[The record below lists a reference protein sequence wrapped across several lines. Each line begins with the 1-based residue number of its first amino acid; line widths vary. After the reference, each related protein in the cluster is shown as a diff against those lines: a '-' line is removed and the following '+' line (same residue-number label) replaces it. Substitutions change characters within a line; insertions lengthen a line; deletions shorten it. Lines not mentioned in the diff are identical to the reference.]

1 VRVTNLSNRKSII
14 VRVNDRGPYHGDRV
28 IDLSHKTADLL
39 GFKGNGVARVRV
51 DYVGRASLDGSD
63 DRKLMATLRQ
73 GEPAPAPTVTRV
85 ASARPFVGG
94 IASDSRANRGEVP
107 VPAERPYTLGQ
118 DVSPAL
124 AARERLARRRQ
135 DVAGLRPVIERPAGP
150 PLASAYAPVQQAT
163 PAAFVSGRGLY

>member
-1 VRVTNLSNRKSII
+1 MCASPISPNKKSII

-73 GEPAPAPTVTRV
+73 GEPAPAPSAVRV
-85 ASARPFVGG
+85 ASAKPFV
-94 IASDSRANRGEVP
+94 D
-107 VPAERPYTLGQ
+107 
-118 DVSPAL
+118 L
-124 AARERLARRRQ
+124 ADNNAGAAARRR
-135 DVAGLRPVIERPAGP
+135 AGAVRAALLARAGHAAGDGRTAGP
-150 PLASAYAPVQQAT
+150 RPT
-163 PAAFVSGRGLY
+163 